1 MKISKIGFIGLGVMG
16 EPMCRNLARQCGL
29 PVMAFDLNPEPLARA
44 AQDGVVTA
52 TSMADLVGNA
62 DVIFLSLPGGEQLET
77 VCRGADGLLA
87 HVRMGQTIVD
97 TSTSPVSL
105 TRELAA
111 EFQTKG
117 VGYADAPIART
128 RQAAQ
133 DGTLSIMVGASVER
147 FDRLKPL
154 LDFMGSD
161 VAHCGDVGCGQIVK
175 TLNNMVLMETV
186 QALSEALTIGQRA
199 GMDGEVLFKT
209 LMNGSADSFALRNH
223 GMKAMLPGVFPEK
236 AFSVD
241 YALKD
246 MSYALDLAHETG
258 VAATGALNADASL
271 RKAQELGYGD
281 NYWPV
286 IVKGIA
292 KAIDDNH

>member
-1 MKISKIGFIGLGVMG
+1 MTAMNIGFIGLGVMG
-16 EPMCRNLARQCGL
+16 EPMCRNLARKCGL
-29 PVMAFDLNPEPLARA
+29 PVTAFDLNPEPLARA
-44 AQDGVVTA
+44 AEDGVQTA
-52 TSMADLVGNA
+52 ASMADLVAAA
-62 DVIFLSLPGGEQLET
+62 DVIFLSLPGGEQLEA

-87 HVRMGQTIVD
+87 FVRTGQTIVD

-111 EFQTKG
+111 EFKAKS
-117 VGYADAPIART
+117 VDYADTPIART

-133 DGTLSIMVGASVER
+133 DGTLSIMVGASDEL
-147 FDRLKPL
+147 FKRLRPL

-246 MSYALDLAHETG
+246 MSYALDLADETG
-258 VAATGALNADASL
+258 VAATGAKNAEAAL
-271 RKAQELGYGD
+271 RQAHDLGYGD

-286 IVKGIA
+286 IVKATNG
-292 KAIDDNH
+292 NS

>member
-1 MKISKIGFIGLGVMG
+1 MVISKIGFIGLGVMG
-16 EPMCRNLARQCGL
+16 EPMCRNLARKCGV
-29 PVMAFDLNPEPLARA
+29 PVTAYDLNPEPLARA
-44 AQDGVVTA
+44 AEDGVQTA
-52 TSMADLVGNA
+52 TSMAGLVAAA
-62 DVIFLSLPGGEQLET
+62 DVVFLSLPGGEQLET
-77 VCRGADGLLA
+77 VCRGKDGLLA
-87 HVRMGQTIVD
+87 HVHNGQTIVD
-97 TSTSPVSL
+97 TSTSPVTL
-105 TRELAA
+105 TRELATA
-111 EFQTKG
+111 FQEKG
-117 VGYADAPIART
+117 VAYADAPIART

-133 DGTLSIMVGASVER
+133 DGTLSIMVGASDAL
-147 FDRLKPL
+147 FARLKPL

-186 QALSEALTIGQRA
+186 QALSEALSIGQRA

-246 MSYALDLAHETG
+246 MSYALGLAEETG
-258 VAATGALNADASL
+258 VDASGARNAETSL
-271 RKAQELGYGD
+271 RKAQALGHGD
-281 NYWPV
+281 KYWPV
-286 IVKGIA
+286 II
-292 KAIDDNH
+292 KAIDEDH